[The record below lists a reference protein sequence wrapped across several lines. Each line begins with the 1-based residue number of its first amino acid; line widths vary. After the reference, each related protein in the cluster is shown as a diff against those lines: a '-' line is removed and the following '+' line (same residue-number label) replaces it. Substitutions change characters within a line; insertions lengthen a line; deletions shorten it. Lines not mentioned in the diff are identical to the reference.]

1 MGLGG
6 AAVGQ
11 GVQLWGRGVSY
22 GAEGR
27 VSDSAMGQESRGAR
41 RSAGPDSLWGRGSP
55 WVATSTP
62 PPPTLP
68 SSLPHS
74 GSPMA
79 SGPVL
84 RRADDTGAEDPGRG
98 SPLSPSR
105 PTALPHG
112 VARPT
117 ALPHGVSLARAR
129 LTVAVLC
136 YVNLLNYMD
145 RFTVASTC
153 GAGGRGAAV
162 GQPHISPH
170 LPVWGG
176 GFFFFPPGVLPEVED
191 FFGIGD
197 GSSGLLQTGAA

>member
-1 MGLGG
+1 MGQRAGFRT
-6 AAVGQ
+6 
-11 GVQLWGRGVSY
+11 QLWGRRAVGPGALRGRTRY
-22 GAEGR
+22 GAEG
-27 VSDSAMGQESRGAR
+27 
-41 RSAGPDSLWGRGSP
+41 LRGSRRQP
-55 WVATSTP
+55 P

>member
-1 MGLGG
+1 M
-6 AAVGQ
+6 GQ
-11 GVQLWGRGVSY
+11 GGQLWGRGPGFGLSY
-22 GAEGR
+22 GAGEPWGQALCGAGL
-27 VSDSAMGQESRGAR
+27 AMGQRVSV
-41 RSAGPDSLWGRGSP
+41 GRDVNP
-55 WVATSTP
+55 P